1 VKGVPGYFK
10 GKIVDYIK
18 GVGDKKQKEEDAKS
32 GLGNFKPGAGV
43 SQWSGVVRTALSQ
56 VGQSQGLLN
65 TTLRRMNQ
73 ESGGNPRAVNRWDI
87 NWQRGYPSV
96 GLMQVIRPTYQ
107 AYAGR
112 YRNKGPFMYGT
123 SIDPLANVYASMRYA
138 LSAYGSLSRAYNRP
152 GGYANGGMARGLSIV
167 GERGPELINAGSGS
181 RVSSSSETRALLQG
195 GVTIESLTIQV
206 DGTLD
211 MSSPADRKRFAKE
224 MVSDIKEA
232 IRKDDLGRGR

>member
-1 VKGVPGYFK
+1 
-10 GKIVDYIK
+10 
-18 GVGDKKQKEEDAKS
+18 
-32 GLGNFKPGAGV
+32 
-43 SQWSGVVRTALSQ
+43 
-56 VGQSQGLLN
+56 
-65 TTLRRMNQ
+65 
-73 ESGGNPRAVNRWDI
+73 
-87 NWQRGYPSV
+87 
-96 GLMQVIRPTYQ
+96 
-107 AYAGR
+107 
-112 YRNKGPFMYGT
+112 MYGT